1 MGFAPIKSP
10 TDTATRQVDYRHP
23 LPVRV
28 WHWVNAAAVVAL
40 LMSGLLIFD
49 IHPHLYWGEVGQEGK
64 GAFLSLSGTH
74 LDRAVPETQ
83 LQIGGWSWNT
93 TGVLGSVIDDGF
105 GGKYLLLAAAP
116 EDWQFGA
123 TRGWHFAF
131 AWFLGLGLPLY
142 GVYLLASGR
151 LNQVLL
157 PTRGDLKP
165 RNILHEFWQHA
176 RFKRARGESSRHY
189 NLLQKVSYLLVIF
202 VLTPA
207 MILSGLSMSNT
218 VTAAFP
224 SLATL
229 FGGHQS
235 ARSAHFIAAMLLFA
249 FILVHILQVFVAGF
263 FNMTRSMI
271 TGRFVVER
279 GKTP

>member
-1 MGFAPIKSP
+1 MKAPKDA
-10 TDTATRQVDYRHP
+10 TTRQVDYRHP

-28 WHWVNAAAVVAL
+28 WHWVNAAAVVVL
-40 LMSGLLIFD
+40 LMTGLLIFD
-49 IHPHLYWGEVGQEGK
+49 IHPHLYWGEVGQEGD

-74 LDRAVPETQ
+74 LDRTVPETQ
-83 LQIGGWSWNT
+83 LQIGGWRWNT
-93 TGVLGSVIDDGF
+93 TGMLGSVIDDGF
-105 GGKYLLLAAAP
+105 GGKYLLVAAAP

-131 AWFLGLGLPLY
+131 AWFLGLSLPLY

-157 PTRGDLKP
+157 PTRGDMKP
-165 RNILHEFWQHA
+165 RNILHELWQHA
-176 RFKRARGESSRHY
+176 RFKRARGETSRHY
-189 NLLQKVSYLLVIF
+189 NLLQKVSYLVVIF

-235 ARSAHFIAAMLLFA
+235 ARSVHFIAALLLLA
-249 FILVHILQVFVAGF
+249 FVLVHVFQVFVAGF
-263 FNMTRSMI
+263 SNVTRSMI

-279 GKTP
+279 EKTL